1 VDGPSTAGCDHGPCV
16 RSGEKGDKIAMDA
29 IDLEDQIADSPTR
42 RTIVKTGVKLAYVAP
57 IVAASFKVS
66 GVNAQTISPIKDNC
80 FHSTGTN
87 GGCMPACTSAGFT
100 GAQCGPICGTGQFTG
115 ACPVGQ
121 GGGNPCCNPGYCVP
135 ANYSAG
141 AGGNPVYT
149 GPTAGCPPVTT
160 TGKKKKK

>member
-1 VDGPSTAGCDHGPCV
+1 
-16 RSGEKGDKIAMDA
+16 MDA

-66 GVNAQTISPIKDNC
+66 AVNAQAPISPPPQEGC

-121 GGGNPCCNPGYCVP
+121 GGDNPCCNPGYCDP
-135 ANYSAG
+135 ANYDDATG
-141 AGGNPVYT
+141 TYT

>member
-1 VDGPSTAGCDHGPCV
+1 
-16 RSGEKGDKIAMDA
+16 MDA

-66 GVNAQTISPIKDNC
+66 GVLAQTISPPPLEGC

-87 GGCMPACTSAGFT
+87 GGCMPACTNGGRFT
-100 GAQCGPICGTGQFTG
+100 GAQCGVICGTGNPNNPDDG

-121 GGGNPCCNPGYCVP
+121 GGDNPCCNPGYCVP
-135 ANYSAG
+135 TNYSAG
-141 AGGNPVYT
+141 TGGNPVYT
-149 GPTAGCPPVTT
+149 GPTTGCPASAAKKQ
-160 TGKKKKK
+160 GKAKSR

>member
-1 VDGPSTAGCDHGPCV
+1 
-16 RSGEKGDKIAMDA
+16 MDA

-66 GVNAQTISPIKDNC
+66 GVLAQTISPIKDNC

-87 GGCMPACTSAGFT
+87 GGCMPACTSAGLT
-100 GAQCGPICGTGQFTG
+100 GDQCNDICGNGQTTG

-121 GGGNPCCNPGYCVP
+121 GGDNPCCNPGYCDP
-135 ANYSAG
+135 ANYDVATG
-141 AGGNPVYT
+141 TYT
-149 GPTAGCPPVTT
+149 GPTSGCPPVTT

>member
-1 VDGPSTAGCDHGPCV
+1 
-16 RSGEKGDKIAMDA
+16 MDA
-29 IDLEDQIADSPTR
+29 IDLEDQTADSPTR

-66 GVNAQTISPIKDNC
+66 GVLAQTISPIKDNC

-87 GGCMPACTSAGFT
+87 GGCMPACTSAGLT
-100 GAQCGPICGTGQFTG
+100 GDQCNDICGNGQTTG

-121 GGGNPCCNPGYCVP
+121 GGDNPCCNPGYCDP
-135 ANYSAG
+135 ANYDVATG
-141 AGGNPVYT
+141 TYT
-149 GPTAGCPPVTT
+149 GPTSGCPPVTT

>member
-1 VDGPSTAGCDHGPCV
+1 MVS
-16 RSGEKGDKIAMDA
+16 

-66 GVNAQTISPIKDNC
+66 GVLAQTISPPPLEGC

-121 GGGNPCCNPGYCVP
+121 GGDNPCCNPGYCDP
-135 ANYSAG
+135 DNYEADPETG
-141 AGGNPVYT
+141 DPVYT
-149 GPTAGCPPVTT
+149 GDPPGGCIGTASAKKQ
-160 TGKKKKK
+160 GKAKRR

>member
-1 VDGPSTAGCDHGPCV
+1 VAECGHGPGV
-16 RSGEKGDKIAMDA
+16 RSNEEGAEIAMDG
-29 IDLEDQIADSPTR
+29 IDLEDRITDATTR

-57 IVAASFKVS
+57 IVAASFKLN
-66 GVNAQTISPIKDNC
+66 GVLAQTISPVGGC

-100 GAQCGPICGTGQFTG
+100 GAQCGVICGTGQSTG

-135 ANYSAG
+135 TNYRRSNT
-141 AGGNPVYT
+141 GNPVYT
-149 GPTAGCPPVTT
+149 GPTTGCPVTVT
-160 TGKKKKK
+160 KKKKK